1 MYNDFPIMGEGVTIQ
16 RGNKLLLD
24 GVNFQIPL
32 GKRIGITGPNG
43 SGKSSLLQHILSRGE
58 GIMLSPKVAF
68 SVYHQ
73 MDYKFIEGKSMLEY
87 LAQETEYSEPTLR
100 AVLNNLGFDQIRIT
114 RPIANLSGGEATR
127 LAIARLF
134 TRPSNVLVLD
144 EPTNFIDVQTIEALE
159 TFMLG
164 YGGTILFTSHDR
176 YFMEKMSEQIWEIS
190 DRNLFLKEEKE

>member
-24 GVNFQIPL
+24 EVNFQIPL

-58 GIMLSPKVAF
+58 GVMLSPKVVF